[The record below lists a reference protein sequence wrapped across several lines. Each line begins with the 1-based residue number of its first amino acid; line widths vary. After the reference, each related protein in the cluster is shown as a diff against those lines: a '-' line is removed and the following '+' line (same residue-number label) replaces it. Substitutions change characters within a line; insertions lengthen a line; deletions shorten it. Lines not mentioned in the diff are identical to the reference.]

1 MKIGKRIIPLLVFCI
16 FFSGCA
22 ATPTK
27 YVNNYLKEFRTSL
40 QSSFLPEDS
49 DLLQNHREVA
59 DLLKELIEDF
69 DYTVGKETINGNS
82 AEVEVTIQAYAL
94 GEAFGDTIKDYIA
107 QAMSAIVS
115 GDTERDLT
123 DLMYEIWEEKT
134 LEYKEKGK
142 TFSETLTLKLTKN
155 GKEWAVEDDSAFEL
169 ANAVT
174 GNLWILMQTYA
185 NAFQQ

>member
-16 FFSGCA
+16 FLSGCA

-27 YVNNYLKEFRTSL
+27 SVNNYLKEFRTSL

-49 DLLQNHREVA
+49 DLVQNHKELS

-69 DYTVGKETINGNS
+69 DYTVGKETVNGNS

-94 GEAFGDTIKDYIA
+94 GEAFEETIREYLT
-107 QAMSAIVS
+107 QAMAAIIS
-115 GDTERDLT
+115 GETDQDLST
-123 DLMYEIWEEKT
+123 LMYEIWEEKT

-155 GKEWAVEDDSAFEL
+155 EKKWAVEDDSASEL

-185 NAFQQ
+185 DAFQQ